1 MKCKVTFLAE
11 NNQPVSTLGD
21 NPEEKVK
28 LAFQMFFD
36 QLSLLSPLFS
46 LNEDKVAVLEV
57 EVSE

>member
-1 MKCKVTFLAE
+1 MKCRVTILAE
-11 NNQPVSTLGD
+11 NNQPVSKLGD

-36 QLSLLSPLFS
+36 QLSLFS

-57 EVSE
+57 EVTE